1 MNQFKHHVQKEL
13 KNILNKLILLMNN
26 QQDQKKEQENLHQ
39 MMKMKNKVIIDLKKN
54 GKIIIIHL
62 IDMIEEIDMK
72 DVMILEEEIDKI
84 EEIDQIDIVDLKVI
98 TNFKEMM
105 IDLTEEDKEENL

>member
-26 QQDQKKEQENLHQ
+26 QQDQKKDQENFNQ

-54 GKIIIIHL
+54 GKIKIIHL
-62 IDMIEEIDMK
+62 IDKIEEIDMK
-72 DVMILEEEIDKI
+72 DVMILEEIEEIDK
-84 EEIDQIDIVDLKVI
+84 IDQIDIVDLKVI
-98 TNFKEMM
+98 INLKEMM
-105 IDLTEEDKEENL
+105 IDLMEEDKEENL